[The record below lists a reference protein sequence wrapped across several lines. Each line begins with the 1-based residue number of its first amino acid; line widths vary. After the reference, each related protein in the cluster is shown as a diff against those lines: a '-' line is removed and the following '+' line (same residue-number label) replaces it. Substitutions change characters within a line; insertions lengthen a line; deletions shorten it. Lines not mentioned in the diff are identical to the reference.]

1 MVQMVESSKNER
13 RTAPRAD
20 FSGITML
27 RAGRREIWCKA
38 ANVSESGI
46 LLYPQGKGALPE
58 TPVHVTFTLPS
69 LSSWIELEGRLVRQD
84 KVNRRRAW
92 GVAFDEVPGET
103 QQMLRHF
110 VSRHLTQRKSRPP
123 PLPSIDVPTPMA
135 ASEGRSSRNTAPL
148 RKQARNK
155 VSSTELKPVLPDVTS
170 TTSPPP
176 SIRRAQPVR
185 GSIPVVDLSPES
197 SVRDPETRKVPT
209 EEVERMVHQEDEPT
223 RRAGEDETTGLRARC
238 RQPRRS

>member
-1 MVQMVESSKNER
+1 MVPMVESSKNER

-69 LSSWIELEGRLVRQD
+69 LSSWIELEGRLVRQE

-103 QQMLRHF
+103 QRMLRHF
-110 VSRHLTQRKSRPP
+110 VSKHLTQRQSRPP

-148 RKQARNK
+148 RKQARSR
-155 VSSTELKPVLPDVTS
+155 VSSTDLKPVLPDVSS
-170 TTSPPP
+170 TTP
-176 SIRRAQPVR
+176 SVRRAPPVR
-185 GSIPVVDLSPES
+185 GSIPVVDLTPES
-197 SVRDPETRKVPT
+197 SVRDPETRKVPS

-223 RRAGEDETTGLRARC
+223 RRASEDETTGLRARC
-238 RQPRRS
+238 RQSRPS